1 MFCATS
7 TVDNPEPKE
16 ALIVGEIDFVFCSC
30 HSCGE
35 MFHAERFILYYD
47 SNNELITF
55 VYPLS
60 FREQAAQYKAKTSE
74 EFKFVLDDYEE
85 KQKIKYE
92 PLSLFGTENLV
103 SLLRVGQGTEDEE
116 SILKYIAPKLSL
128 DIIKISPNLA
138 RRLGIPKILPVAK
151 GKKNIKERFLIS
163 GLETLKKYNSNPLH
177 YIESLEKILRQ
188 KTIITD
194 VKNDSSFIL
203 Y

>member
-1 MFCATS
+1 M
-7 TVDNPEPKE
+7 
-16 ALIVGEIDFVFCSC
+16 
-30 HSCGE
+30 
-35 MFHAERFILYYD
+35 
-47 SNNELITF
+47 
-55 VYPLS
+55 
-60 FREQAAQYKAKTSE
+60 
-74 EFKFVLDDYEE
+74 LDDYEE

-103 SLLRVGQGTEDEE
+103 SLLRTGQGIEDEE

-138 RRLGIPKILPVAK
+138 RKLGIPKILPVAK

-163 GLETLKKYNSNPLH
+163 GLETLKKYNPNLLH

-194 VKNDSSFIL
+194 IKNDSSFIL